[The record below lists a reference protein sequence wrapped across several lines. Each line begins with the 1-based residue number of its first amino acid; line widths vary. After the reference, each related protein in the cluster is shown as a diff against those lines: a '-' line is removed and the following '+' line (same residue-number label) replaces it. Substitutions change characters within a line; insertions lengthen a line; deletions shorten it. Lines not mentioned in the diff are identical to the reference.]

1 MCIVWNQSKKI
12 LRYGESCILDEVLF
26 YLEEIEST
34 MCHFPISKKIMVGR
48 SEACDIQ
55 LCTNGVSRYHFQIEE
70 GVLQD
75 FDSLNG
81 TYVNSKRVKRCSLC
95 MQDEIVFANIR
106 MIYFKDY
113 VLLDMVNNP
122 YSNVDLDRKNAAYYP
137 SCLNI
142 EMPKVQKFDIQMP
155 QIMRTVQKQSLFSAI
170 GPSCMIASSGF
181 ISSILIGYLQKQRIE
196 SLFTSMISSL
206 TMAFTFMVYGLY
218 NRNYQYKLSVKEST
232 KSIDMY
238 NAYIEKMYEKG
249 VVSKGAFEKQVD
261 EYISKYI
268 DTYQHENRD
277 AIYVGCTYNA
287 WCKISYREVSY
298 EYALD
303 DLMQKREQLISKLNQ
318 SVQVPVF
325 LRQGEVCWIQ
335 GDVKASIILFENYLW
350 YSKQKRKWV
359 WLQEFDGMK
368 QILLNPYCAICEK
381 IDADTIVVDVEGKY
395 LPKSYYCLI
404 YVGNQK
410 PSFHYDYQIETI
422 AITELNLD

>member
-34 MCHFPISKKIMVGR
+34 MCHFPISKKIKVGR

-122 YSNVDLDRKNAAYYP
+122 YSNVELDRKNATYYP
-137 SCLNI
+137 YCLNI

-181 ISSILIGYLQKQRIE
+181 VSSIFDWISSKTKNRITLHKYDQLFDNGIYFYGVWPLQPE
-196 SLFTSMISSL
+196 
-206 TMAFTFMVYGLY
+206 
-218 NRNYQYKLSVKEST
+218 LSIQIK
-232 KSIDMY
+232 
-238 NAYIEKMYEKG
+238 
-249 VVSKGAFEKQVD
+249 
-261 EYISKYI
+261 
-268 DTYQHENRD
+268 
-277 AIYVGCTYNA
+277 C
-287 WCKISYREVSY
+287 
-298 EYALD
+298 
-303 DLMQKREQLISKLNQ
+303 KREQK
-318 SVQVPVF
+318 
-325 LRQGEVCWIQ
+325 
-335 GDVKASIILFENYLW
+335 
-350 YSKQKRKWV
+350 
-359 WLQEFDGMK
+359 
-368 QILLNPYCAICEK
+368 
-381 IDADTIVVDVEGKY
+381 KY
-395 LPKSYYCLI
+395 R
-404 YVGNQK
+404 YV
-410 PSFHYDYQIETI
+410 
-422 AITELNLD
+422 

>member
-34 MCHFPISKKIMVGR
+34 MCHFPISKKIKVGR

-106 MIYFKDY
+106 MIYLKDY

-155 QIMRTVQKQSLFSAI
+155 QIMRTVQKDRKSTRLNSSHNVASRMPSSA
-170 GPSCMIASSGF
+170 
-181 ISSILIGYLQKQRIE
+181 
-196 SLFTSMISSL
+196 
-206 TMAFTFMVYGLY
+206 
-218 NRNYQYKLSVKEST
+218 
-232 KSIDMY
+232 
-238 NAYIEKMYEKG
+238 
-249 VVSKGAFEKQVD
+249 
-261 EYISKYI
+261 
-268 DTYQHENRD
+268 
-277 AIYVGCTYNA
+277 
-287 WCKISYREVSY
+287 
-298 EYALD
+298 
-303 DLMQKREQLISKLNQ
+303 
-318 SVQVPVF
+318 
-325 LRQGEVCWIQ
+325 
-335 GDVKASIILFENYLW
+335 
-350 YSKQKRKWV
+350 
-359 WLQEFDGMK
+359 
-368 QILLNPYCAICEK
+368 
-381 IDADTIVVDVEGKY
+381 
-395 LPKSYYCLI
+395 
-404 YVGNQK
+404 
-410 PSFHYDYQIETI
+410 
-422 AITELNLD
+422 

>member
-1 MCIVWNQSKKI
+1 MIKLWVYTDSSCHYFDLNCIKSFLKYSFEKRKNGVCIVWNQSKKL
-12 LRYGESCILDEVLF
+12 LRYGESCILEEALF
-26 YLEEIEST
+26 YLEEKEST
-34 MCHFPISKKIMVGR
+34 MCHFPISKKIKVGR
-48 SEACDIQ
+48 SDACEIQ

-81 TYVNSKRVKRCSLC
+81 TYVNSKRVKCCSLC

-106 MIYFKDY
+106 MIYLKDY

-122 YSNVDLDRKNAAYYP
+122 YINAELDCKNRAYYP
-137 SCLNI
+137 SDLNV

-196 SLFTSMISSL
+196 TLFTSMISSL

-249 VVSKGAFEKQVD
+249 AVSKGAFEKKID

-277 AIYVGCTYNA
+277 VIYVGCTYDK
-287 WCKISYREVSY
+287 WCEVSYREVSY
-298 EYALD
+298 EYALN
-303 DLMQKREQLISKLNQ
+303 DLMQKREQLISNLNQ

-325 LRQGEVCWIQ
+325 LKQGEVCWIK
-335 GDVKASIILFENYLW
+335 GDVKNSLVLFENYLW

-359 WLQEFDGMK
+359 
-368 QILLNPYCAICEK
+368 
-381 IDADTIVVDVEGKY
+381 
-395 LPKSYYCLI
+395 
-404 YVGNQK
+404 
-410 PSFHYDYQIETI
+410 
-422 AITELNLD
+422 